1 MAHLPQRA
9 IIDSYGDGGFR
20 FAGMSHRGS
29 LLAVPSGMHGWA
41 PTSLQS
47 LSPRDFEQVLA
58 ERANIDVLLIGTG
71 QDMARPTAAVRAA
84 LAGQDMQVD
93 VMSTG
98 AAIRTYNIMFAENRR
113 VAAALIAVDKPHG

>member
-9 IIDSYGDGGFR
+9 VIDSYGDGGFR

-29 LLAVPSGMHGWA
+29 LLAVPSGMYGWA
-41 PTSLQS
+41 PTRLEV

-58 ERANIDVLLIGTG
+58 ERADIDVLLIGTG
-71 QDMARPTAAVRAA
+71 QDMVRPAAAVRAA

-98 AAIRTYNIMFAENRR
+98 AAIRTYNIMVAENRR
-113 VAAALIAVDKPHG
+113 VAAALIAVDKAHG